1 MENVKVFQLNETDG
15 VAAKSLERAKEWY
28 LKVTG
33 LNEEDAFYDYEATE
47 FPLTY
52 EIWEDESK
60 QKKQT
65 LQSVI
70 EELWKGEPFI
80 AFSTEY

>member
-1 MENVKVFQLNETDG
+1 MENVKVFQLNETEG
-15 VAAKSLERAKEWY
+15 VAAGSLAQAKEWY
-28 LKVTG
+28 LEITG

-47 FPLTY
+47 LPLTY

-60 QKKQT
+60 KKKQT
-65 LQSVI
+65 LRSVI
-70 EELWKGEPFI
+70 VELWIGVPFI

>member
-15 VAAKSLERAKEWY
+15 VVAVSLVQAKEWY
-28 LKVTG
+28 LTVTG

-47 FPLTY
+47 LPLTY
-52 EIWEDESK
+52 EIWEDECK
-60 QKKQT
+60 IKKQA
-65 LQSVI
+65 LQGVI

-80 AFSTEY
+80 AFTTEY